1 MGIRKSIVRKMVL
14 GITVASL
21 ITYATSAFFLLV
33 LGKMDLFSS
42 IPTWLFVV
50 GTLVLGVFWTGLFGF
65 IATKWMLKPLLKVTS
80 TVSEAATGN
89 LKVESVEV
97 HTRDEMYQLAEAVN
111 GMLSRFRTIVNSIK
125 SNSSLTDKHV
135 QELQGAVNQTA
146 IQLEGLAM
154 QSEQITSGT
163 SMQASSTSMLHS
175 TADELYQS
183 ALHMQEEASEAKQR
197 TEHMNMAATQSE
209 EVFRSLVD
217 GMRQLEQLNRDSLET
232 IQQLS
237 QIAEEI
243 GNISSVVGGIADQTH
258 LLALNA
264 AIEAARAGEEGRG
277 FVVVAQEVKSLAD
290 SSGQAV
296 DEIRHLI
303 EQVQQGVLAAVQS
316 ITAQYE
322 LSSQEAENGERFAKA
337 FHQVKE
343 EATTVAVTVEKMAA
357 LLAAQAK
364 QAEESREQTSKVAQ
378 VAESIREGAQSV
390 YDTSQ
395 QQAAIMEEIAAST
408 DELRA
413 KSSELLEKASYFR
426 V

>member
-1 MGIRKSIVRKMVL
+1 MMIRKSIVRKMVL
-14 GITVASL
+14 GITLVST

-33 LGKMDLFSS
+33 LAKLDLFSK
-42 IPTWLFVV
+42 IPAWLFVV
-50 GTLVLGVFWTGLFGF
+50 GTLAFGVFWTGLFGLF
-65 IATKWMLKPLLKVTS
+65 ATKWMLKPLIKVTS

-89 LKVESVEV
+89 LNVAAVEI

-111 GMLSRFRTIVNSIK
+111 GMMSRFRTIVDSIK
-125 SNSSLTDKHV
+125 SNSNLTDKHI

-146 IQLEGLAM
+146 VQLEGLAV

-163 SMQASSTSMLHS
+163 SMQASSTNMLHS

-183 ALHMQEEASEAKQR
+183 ALHMQEEAGEAKQR
-197 TEHMNMAATQSE
+197 TEHMNRAATQSE
-209 EVFRSLVD
+209 EVFHSLVD
-217 GMRQLEQLNRDSLET
+217 GMRKLENLNRDSLET

-237 QIAEEI
+237 QLAEEI
-243 GNISSVVGGIADQTH
+243 GNISDVVGGIADQTH

-290 SSGQAV
+290 SSAQSVG
-296 DEIRHLI
+296 EIRHLI
-303 EQVQQGVLAAVQS
+303 EQVQQGVAAAVQF
-316 ITAQYE
+316 ITSQYE

-337 FHQVKE
+337 FHEVKE
-343 EATTVAVTVEKMAA
+343 EASTVAVTVEKMAA

-378 VAESIREGAQSV
+378 VAENIREGAQSV
-390 YDTSQ
+390 YDSSQ

-408 DELRA
+408 DELRV
-413 KSSELLEKASYFR
+413 KSSELMEKASYFR
-426 V
+426 T